1 MKPPKPQ
8 EQRRQMPGVR
18 LRSPFLLPVRI
29 RSLSNPPGSPKNP
42 QKTSALWSAR
52 PAWSIFTYRL
62 QAVGT
67 SIQVEP
73 SPELAQT
80 ESSTLGR
87 AVDLQTIEALPLSNR
102 NYTQI
107 LSLSPGIVVELP
119 NASALGRGTQNVT
132 ANGNKTT
139 GNNIQ
144 FNGVDANNLAGEFSR
159 KRRSGDWSRDTCSRH
174 DSGIQGSDRQLRC
187 HLRKR
192 HGREC

>member
-1 MKPPKPQ
+1 MTVQSAGFAEKTAKDV
-8 EQRRQMPGVR
+8 GVVV
-18 LRSPFLLPVRI
+18 SETGVVDFH
-29 RSLSNPPGSPKNP
+29 LSIAS
-42 QKTSALWSAR
+42 
-52 PAWSIFTYRL
+52 
-62 QAVGT
+62 VGT

-132 ANGNKTT
+132 K
-139 GNNIQ
+139 
-144 FNGVDANNLAGEFSR
+144 R
-159 KRRSGDWSRDTCSRH
+159 KQDHR
-174 DSGIQGSDRQLRC
+174 
-187 HLRKR
+187 
-192 HGREC
+192 